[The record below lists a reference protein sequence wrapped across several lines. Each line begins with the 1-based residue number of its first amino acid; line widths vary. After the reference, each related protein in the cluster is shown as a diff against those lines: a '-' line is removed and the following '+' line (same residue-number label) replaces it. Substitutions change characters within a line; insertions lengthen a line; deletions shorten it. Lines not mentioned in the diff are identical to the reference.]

1 MWSSQDTDELPYHTF
16 ENYQS
21 SKSFRSD
28 LMPVSGLKITKATF
42 ASVKLLAVLKSGAHG
57 AERREVAVRAQGRA
71 QSYAPCGCQ
80 RKTGLQSDLVPQ

>member
-1 MWSSQDTDELPYHTF
+1 MWSSQDMDELPYQPF

-42 ASVKLLAVLKSGAHG
+42 ASVKLLAILKSGTHG
-57 AERREVAVRAQGRA
+57 AERREAAVCAQSVAH
-71 QSYAPCGCQ
+71 SYAPCGCQ
-80 RKTGLQSDLVPQ
+80 RKTGLQCDLAPQ